1 MAVSSG
7 ARLSKSGAEGEVY
20 DGQEQYEG
28 IGKRAADKFD
38 PAAPPPF
45 KIADIRAAIPAHC
58 WVKNPWRSLS
68 YVVWDVAAV
77 AALLAAAVY
86 INSWAFWPVYW
97 IAQGTMFWALFVLGH
112 DCGHGSFSDNTTL
125 NNVVGHVLHSSILVP
140 YHGWRISHRTHHQN
154 HGHVEKDES
163 WVPLPENLYKK
174 LDYSTKFLRYKIP
187 FPMFAYPLYLWYRS
201 PGKTGSHF
209 NPYSDLFKPN
219 ERDLVTTSTIC
230 WATMLAFLGVASVVV
245 GPNAMLKLYGVPYLI
260 FVVWLDTVTYLH
272 HHGYDNKLPWY
283 RSKEW
288 SYLRGGLTTVDQDYG
303 VFNKIH
309 HDIGTHVIH
318 HLFPQIP
325 HYHLVEATREAK
337 RVLGNYY
344 REPRKSGP
352 VPIHLIP
359 TLLKS
364 LNRDHYVS
372 DNGDI
377 VYYETDNKLFP
388 TKPKK
393 I

>member
-7 ARLSKSGAEGEVY
+7 ADAEHHG
-20 DGQEQYEG
+20 QYEHL
-28 IGKRAADKFD
+28 GKRAADKFD

-45 KIADIRAAIPAHC
+45 KIADIRAAIPPHC
-58 WVKNPWRSLS
+58 WVKDPFRSLS
-68 YVVWDVAAV
+68 YVAWDVFVV
-77 AALLAAAVY
+77 AALFAAAAY
-86 INSWAFWPVYW
+86 FDSWIFWPIYW
-97 IAQGTMFWALFVLGH
+97 AAQGTMFWALFVLGH

-154 HGHVEKDES
+154 HGHVENDES
-163 WVPLPENLYKK
+163 WVPLTENLYKQ
-174 LDYSTKFLRYKIP
+174 LDFSTKFLRYKIP

-201 PGKTGSHF
+201 PGKSGSHF
-209 NPYSDLFKPN
+209 NPYSSLFKPN
-219 ERDLVTTSTIC
+219 ERDLVITSTIC
-230 WATMLAFLGVASVVV
+230 WAAMLASLLYASTIV
-245 GPNAMLKLYGVPYLI
+245 GPTMFFNLYGVPYLVDI
-260 FVVWLDTVTYLH
+260 RCVAG
-272 HHGYDNKLPWY
+272 HGYISASPWL
-283 RSKEW
+283 RQETPLEW

-303 VFNKIH
+303 IFNKIH
-309 HDIGTHVIH
+309 HDIGTHVVH

-337 RVLGNYY
+337 RVLGDYY
-344 REPRKSGP
+344 REPRKSGA
-352 VPIHLIP
+352 VPFHLVP

-364 LNRDHYVS
+364 LSRDHYVS

-377 VYYETDNKLFP
+377 VYYQTDGELFSS
-388 TKPKK
+388 KE